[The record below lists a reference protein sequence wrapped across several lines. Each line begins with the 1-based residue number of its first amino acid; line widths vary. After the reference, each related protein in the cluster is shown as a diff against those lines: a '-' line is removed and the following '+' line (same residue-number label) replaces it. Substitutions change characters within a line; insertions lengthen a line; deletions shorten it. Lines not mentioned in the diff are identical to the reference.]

1 MVGSAHCS
9 GHVHRSAD
17 RTPPRRPPLWHPP
30 MALSTAEQAIVGR
43 ILRATRFV
51 FLRRVRQEW
60 CADAFQAA
68 WAGRVEPEGGF
79 GSGLGRS
86 GGAATGAGAGLECP
100 GGRGALAGGTA
111 PEAGT
116 VPAVRASLEAARQV
130 QAQDV
135 ERAALDAVTWRRGV
149 APERRLSIA
158 DAALRHG
165 RKSRR
170 QRVDEDKRHGLRDL
184 DPGLVR
190 AVGVPPAGPDPGS
203 LPSPFV

>member
-1 MVGSAHCS
+1 V
-9 GHVHRSAD
+9 
-17 RTPPRRPPLWHPP
+17 RTPSKPH
-30 MALSTAEQAIVGR
+30 G
-43 ILRATRFV
+43 
-51 FLRRVRQEW
+51 
-60 CADAFQAA
+60 
-68 WAGRVEPEGGF
+68 
-79 GSGLGRS
+79 
-86 GGAATGAGAGLECP
+86 
-100 GGRGALAGGTA
+100 LAGSSLKA
-111 PEAGT
+111 ALDLDWDDPAARQQALEQVLSALEAVERWLAAQPEAGT

-190 AVGVPPAGPDPGS
+190 AVGVPPAGPAPGS